1 MTKFGVIGDLAS
13 EFEACSKL
21 KQMLASFENKPE

>member
-1 MTKFGVIGDLAS
+1 MTKFGLIGDLAS
-13 EFEACSKL
+13 EFEARSKL